1 MEKEKPVTG
10 GDKIEV
16 VLARCYHWDF
26 AYLDGATG
34 YVQRRFVDANNPT
47 VEVLFPPIKSR
58 GQVMR
63 KLPLDAVKRKKE
75 PAS

>member
-16 VLARCYHWDF
+16 VLVRCYHPEI
-26 AYLDGATG
+26 AVLDGAIG

-47 VEVLFPPIKSR
+47 VEVLFPPTKSR

-75 PAS
+75 PTS